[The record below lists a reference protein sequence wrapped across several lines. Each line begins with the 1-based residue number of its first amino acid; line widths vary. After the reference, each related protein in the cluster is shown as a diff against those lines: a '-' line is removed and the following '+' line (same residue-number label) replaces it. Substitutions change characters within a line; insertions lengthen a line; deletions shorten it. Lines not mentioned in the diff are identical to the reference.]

1 MIVERDKMKN
11 NVYIYKQNRFK
22 ANVIDAKTIIN
33 NYDKDYL
40 NNLRHC
46 TPEEIFKKFRELNRE
61 LEQIINK
68 FEDSKYWG
76 LK

>member
-1 MIVERDKMKN
+1 MIIERDKMKN
-11 NVYIYKQNRFK
+11 NVYIYKQNTFK

-40 NNLRHC
+40 NNLRHH
-46 TPEEIFKKFRELNRE
+46 TPEEIFKKFRELNKE
-61 LEQIINK
+61 LKQIINK
-68 FEDSKYWG
+68 FEDLKYWG